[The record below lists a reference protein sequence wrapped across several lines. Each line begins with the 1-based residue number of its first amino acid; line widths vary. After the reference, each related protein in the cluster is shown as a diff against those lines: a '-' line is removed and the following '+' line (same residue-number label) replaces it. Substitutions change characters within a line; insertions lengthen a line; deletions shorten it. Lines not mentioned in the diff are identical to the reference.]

1 MTDTAGLRGVI
12 GGLVAF
18 AAEEEAIL
26 LAVAA
31 PGAAPSGLADD
42 GPDRWAAP
50 AAIAHNTEFKHQQV
64 QRLQAVL
71 SGTMPPSFG
80 DIDHASALV
89 YQRYAGQPPGTVAA
103 ASRRVTDELI
113 GALPAIPDEDLTDPR
128 RNPWLGGRQL
138 WLQIIVRGFWHPT
151 GHVGDYYLS
160 HNQPE
165 RGITLHSRAVETAG
179 RLGAPA
185 AARGMACYGLA
196 CAQAR
201 SGRADDALAAIRQA
215 ISLNPELRASA
226 ARDPDLTALREAGRL
241 TTLLT

>member
-1 MTDTAGLRGVI
+1 MTGTAGLRGAM

-26 LAVAA
+26 LAAAA
-31 PGAAPSGLADD
+31 PGAVAGD

-64 QRLQAVL
+64 RRLQAVL
-71 SGTMPPSFG
+71 SGTSPPAFG
-80 DIDHASALV
+80 DIDHASAQV
-89 YQRYAGQPPGTVAA
+89 YQRYAGQPADAVAA

-128 RNPWLGGRQL
+128 RHSWLGGRQL

-151 GHVGDYYLS
+151 GHVGEYYLA
-160 HNQPE
+160 HGQPE
-165 RGITLHSRAVETAG
+165 RGIALHSRAVETAG

-185 AARGMACYGLA
+185 PARGMACYGLA

-201 SGRADDALAAIRQA
+201 SGRADDAVAAIRQA
-215 ISLNPELRASA
+215 ISLNPELLASA
-226 ARDPDLTALREAGRL
+226 GRDPDLAALREAGRL
-241 TTLLT
+241 STLLS

>member
-1 MTDTAGLRGVI
+1 MTGTAGLRGAI

-26 LAVAA
+26 LAAASRGAVA
-31 PGAAPSGLADD
+31 GD

-64 QRLQAVL
+64 RRLQAVL
-71 SGTMPPSFG
+71 SGTPPPAFG
-80 DIDHASALV
+80 DIDHASAQV
-89 YQRYAGQPPGTVAA
+89 YQRYAGQPADAVAA
-103 ASRRVTDELI
+103 ASQRVTDELI

-128 RNPWLGGRQL
+128 RHSWLGGRQL

-151 GHVGDYYLS
+151 GHVGEYYLA
-160 HNQPE
+160 HGQPE
-165 RGITLHSRAVETAG
+165 RGIALHSRAVETAG

-185 AARGMACYGLA
+185 LARGMACYGLA

-201 SGRADDALAAIRQA
+201 SGRADDAVAAIRQA
-215 ISLNPELRASA
+215 VSLNPELLASA
-226 ARDPDLTALREAGRL
+226 RRDPDLAALREAGRL
-241 TTLLT
+241 ATLLS

>member
-1 MTDTAGLRGVI
+1 MTGTAGLRGAI

-26 LAVAA
+26 LAAASRGAVA
-31 PGAAPSGLADD
+31 GD

-64 QRLQAVL
+64 RRLQAVL
-71 SGTMPPSFG
+71 SGTPPPAFG
-80 DIDHASALV
+80 DIDHASAQV
-89 YQRYAGQPPGTVAA
+89 YQRYAGQPADTVAA

-128 RNPWLGGRQL
+128 RHSWLGGRQL

-151 GHVGDYYLS
+151 GHVGEYYLA
-160 HNQPE
+160 HGQPE
-165 RGITLHSRAVETAG
+165 RGIALHSRAVETAG

-185 AARGMACYGLA
+185 PARGMACYGLG

-201 SGRADDALAAIRQA
+201 SGRADDAVAAIRQA
-215 ISLNPELRASA
+215 VSLNPELLASA
-226 ARDPDLTALREAGRL
+226 RRDPDLTALREAGRL
-241 TTLLT
+241 ATLLS

>member
-1 MTDTAGLRGVI
+1 MTGTAGLRGAI

-26 LAVAA
+26 LAATSRGAVA
-31 PGAAPSGLADD
+31 GD

-64 QRLQAVL
+64 RRLQAVL
-71 SGTMPPSFG
+71 SGTPPPAFG
-80 DIDHASALV
+80 DIDHASAQV
-89 YQRYAGQPPGTVAA
+89 YQRYAGQPADAVAA

-128 RNPWLGGRQL
+128 RHSWLGGRQL

-151 GHVGDYYLS
+151 GHVGEYYLA
-160 HNQPE
+160 HGQPE
-165 RGITLHSRAVETAG
+165 RGIALHSRAVETAG

-185 AARGMACYGLA
+185 PARGMACYGLA

-201 SGRADDALAAIRQA
+201 SGRADDAVAAIRQA
-215 ISLNPELRASA
+215 VSLNPELLASA
-226 ARDPDLTALREAGRL
+226 RRDPDLAALREAGRL
-241 TTLLT
+241 ATLLS

>member
-1 MTDTAGLRGVI
+1 MTGTAGLRGAI

-26 LAVAA
+26 LAAASRGAVA
-31 PGAAPSGLADD
+31 GD

-64 QRLQAVL
+64 RRLQAVL
-71 SGTMPPSFG
+71 SGTPPPAFG
-80 DIDHASALV
+80 DIDHASAQV
-89 YQRYAGQPPGTVAA
+89 YQRYAGQPADAVAA

-128 RNPWLGGRQL
+128 RHSWLGGRQL

-151 GHVGDYYLS
+151 GHVGEYYLA
-160 HNQPE
+160 HGQPE
-165 RGITLHSRAVETAG
+165 RGIALHSRAVETAG

-185 AARGMACYGLA
+185 PARGMACYGLG

-201 SGRADDALAAIRQA
+201 SGRADDAVAAIRQA
-215 ISLNPELRASA
+215 VSLNPELLASA
-226 ARDPDLTALREAGRL
+226 RRDPDLTALREAGRL
-241 TTLLT
+241 ATLLS

>member
-1 MTDTAGLRGVI
+1 MTGTAGLRGAM

-26 LAVAA
+26 LAAAA
-31 PGAAPSGLADD
+31 PGAVAGD

-64 QRLQAVL
+64 RRLQAVL
-71 SGTMPPSFG
+71 SGTSPPAFG
-80 DIDHASALV
+80 DIDHASAQV
-89 YQRYAGQPPGTVAA
+89 YQRYAGQPADAVAA

-128 RNPWLGGRQL
+128 RHSWLGGRQL

-151 GHVGDYYLS
+151 GHVGEYYLA
-160 HNQPE
+160 HGQPE
-165 RGITLHSRAVETAG
+165 RSIALHSRAVETAG

-185 AARGMACYGLA
+185 PARGMACYGLA

-201 SGRADDALAAIRQA
+201 SGRADDAVAAIRQA
-215 ISLNPELRASA
+215 ISLNPELLASA
-226 ARDPDLTALREAGRL
+226 GRDPDLAALREAGRL
-241 TTLLT
+241 SALLS

>member
-1 MTDTAGLRGVI
+1 MTGTAGLRGAI

-26 LAVAA
+26 LAAASRGAVA
-31 PGAAPSGLADD
+31 GD

-64 QRLQAVL
+64 RRLQAVL
-71 SGTMPPSFG
+71 SGTPPPAFG
-80 DIDHASALV
+80 DIDHASAQV
-89 YQRYAGQPPGTVAA
+89 YQRYAGQPADAVAA
-103 ASRRVTDELI
+103 ASQRVTDELI

-128 RNPWLGGRQL
+128 RHSWLGGRQL

-151 GHVGDYYLS
+151 GHVGEYYLA
-160 HNQPE
+160 HGQPE
-165 RGITLHSRAVETAG
+165 RGIALHSRAVETAG

-185 AARGMACYGLA
+185 PARGMACYGLA

-201 SGRADDALAAIRQA
+201 SGRADDAVAAIRQA
-215 ISLNPELRASA
+215 VSLNPELLASA
-226 ARDPDLTALREAGRL
+226 RRDPDLAALREAGRL
-241 TTLLT
+241 ATLLS

>member
-1 MTDTAGLRGVI
+1 MTGTAGLRGAI

-26 LAVAA
+26 LAAASRGAVA
-31 PGAAPSGLADD
+31 GD

-64 QRLQAVL
+64 RRLQAVL
-71 SGTMPPSFG
+71 SGTPPPAFG
-80 DIDHASALV
+80 DIDHASAQL
-89 YQRYAGQPPGTVAA
+89 YQRYAGQPADAVAA
-103 ASRRVTDELI
+103 GSRRVTDELI

-128 RNPWLGGRQL
+128 RHSWLGGRQL

-151 GHVGDYYLS
+151 GHVGEYYLA
-160 HNQPE
+160 HGQPE
-165 RGITLHSRAVETAG
+165 RGIALHSRAVETAG

-185 AARGMACYGLA
+185 PARGMACYGLA

-201 SGRADDALAAIRQA
+201 SGRADDAVAAIRQA
-215 ISLNPELRASA
+215 VSLNPELLASA
-226 ARDPDLTALREAGRL
+226 RRDPDLAALREAGRL
-241 TTLLT
+241 ATLLS

>member
-1 MTDTAGLRGVI
+1 MTGTAGLRGAI

-26 LAVAA
+26 LAAASRGAVA
-31 PGAAPSGLADD
+31 GD

-64 QRLQAVL
+64 RRLQAVL
-71 SGTMPPSFG
+71 SGTPPPAFG
-80 DIDHASALV
+80 DIDHASAQV
-89 YQRYAGQPPGTVAA
+89 YQRYAGHPADAVAA

-113 GALPAIPDEDLTDPR
+113 GTLPAIPDEDLTDPR
-128 RNPWLGGRQL
+128 RHSWLGGRQL

-151 GHVGDYYLS
+151 GHVGEYYLA
-160 HNQPE
+160 HGQPE

-185 AARGMACYGLA
+185 PARGMACYGLA

-201 SGRADDALAAIRQA
+201 SGRADDAVAAIRQA
-215 ISLNPELRASA
+215 VSLNPELLASA
-226 ARDPDLTALREAGRL
+226 RRDPDLAALREAGRL
-241 TTLLT
+241 ATLLS